1 MEKYKLDSNII
12 ITTRERY
19 EKKFKALG
27 YVPYVEEAKVEE
39 NATNAEQE
47 ADMHLGRAKRKR
59 N

>member
-27 YVPYVEEAKVEE
+27 YEPYKEKVSKVEEAI
-39 NATNAEQE
+39 EQE
-47 ADMHLGRAKRKR
+47 EKVARRKKRKED
-59 N
+59 